1 MKIEHVALN
10 VSDPAAMAAWYVEYL
25 GMTVARKIEEAPY
38 THFLADSGG
47 NVMLEV
53 YNNPPDQVPAY
64 ATMDPLLLHVAFV
77 SDDPETDK
85 QGLLAAG
92 ATLVDDQPLADGSRV
107 VMLRDPWGL
116 AIQLCRR
123 AVPML
128 KG

>member
-10 VSDPAAMAAWYVEYL
+10 VAAPAAMASWYVEHL
-25 GMTVARKIEEAPY
+25 GMTVARKIDEAPH

-53 YNNPPDQVPAY
+53 YNNPPDRVPAY
-64 ATMDPLLLHVAFV
+64 AAMDPLLLHVAFV
-77 SDDPETDK
+77 SDDPDADK
-85 QGLLAAG
+85 QGLIEAG

-107 VMLRDPWGL
+107 VMLRDLWGL
-116 AIQLCRR
+116 AIQLCKR